1 VYRNRIKE
9 LREGFKFGRGDLA
22 HHIGETLNIE
32 LIERIEA
39 GEILPRLDQIN
50 ALAELFDMTPEDLYS
65 IEVIRGLT
73 DRVVIPFGR
82 KV

>member
-1 VYRNRIKE
+1 MYRNRIKE